1 MQKTVQ
7 KANNGKMIYG
17 QESMPVKRPNHR
29 LFPGL
34 FDADVVF
41 LHPPSLFDFRSR
53 AILLG
58 PISDVIPSTPIFE
71 MYPIGFLSL
80 SDHLERPGFS
90 TRIINLAAKML
101 ASPRYDPERTI
112 RKLRPKAFAVDL
124 HWLPHVQGSLSIG
137 ELIKKHHPDIPVIY
151 GGYSATYFAD
161 ELIRFPFVDYVIKG
175 DSAERPL
182 VLLMQAIDGNGA
194 LSEIPNLTYKDDNGQ
209 VNSNKINYV
218 PTNIDDVATDYT
230 IPIKKSL
237 RFFDIKAYLPFRS
250 WAKYPISA
258 IFPFRGC
265 RYNCATCG
273 GSRFACKQVLNRPVL
288 AVRSAGK
295 VSQELARLAKTF
307 NAPTMIIGDIMQNG
321 KQYAYQIL
329 DEIKRLQFRNEL
341 VFEFF
346 TPPSVDIISRV
357 RASTPRYNVEMSPE
371 SHDDGVRRAFGRPF
385 SNEQLE
391 KSIQTCIEQDCR
403 RIDLFFMIGLPK
415 QNYQS
420 VMETIDYCEY
430 LLATYGHNKTLHPFI
445 APLAPFIDPGS
456 AVWEQPEAYGY
467 NLFARNLREH
477 RELMDSA
484 ITWKQFLN
492 YETEWM
498 SRDEIVDSTYEAAL
512 RLNDLKQKYGLI
524 DQNNASM
531 VKQNAHT
538 SREQLKRIEALIA
551 TGQQGSTA
559 WKRLEDD
566 LKTMVTDTICY
577 KQEIN
582 WPTSF
587 YRFNVAGI
595 ISQLLRRA

>member
-1 MQKTVQ
+1 MPEKTAKQ
-7 KANNGKMIYG
+7 
-17 QESMPVKRPNHR
+17 RR
-29 LFPGL
+29 LPWRL
-34 FDADVVF
+34 DADVVF
-41 LHPPSLFDFRSR
+41 LHPPSLLDFRSR

-80 SDHLERPGFS
+80 SDHLEQAGFS

-101 ASPRYDPERTI
+101 ASSRYDPERTI
-112 RKLRPKAFAVDL
+112 SKLRPKAFAVDL
-124 HWLPHVQGSLSIG
+124 HWLPHVQGSLAIG
-137 ELIKKHHPDIPVIY
+137 ELIKKYHPDIPVIY

-161 ELIRFPFVDYVIKG
+161 ELIRFPFVDYVVKG

-182 VLLMQAIDGNGA
+182 VLLMQAITGNGA
-194 LSEIPNLTYKDDNGQ
+194 LNQIPNLTYKDDKAGVLCNEISH
-209 VNSNKINYV
+209 VPMNINE
-218 PTNIDDVATDYT
+218 VAIDYT
-230 IPIKKSL
+230 LPIRKSL

-250 WAKYPISA
+250 WAKYPITA
-258 IFPFRGC
+258 VFPFRGC

-273 GSRFACKQVLNRPVL
+273 GSRFACKHVLNRQVL
-288 AVRSAGK
+288 AVRSAEK

-307 NAPTMIIGDIMQNG
+307 NAPAMIIGDIMQNG
-321 KQYAYQIL
+321 RKYAYQIL
-329 DEIKRLQFRNEL
+329 DEIKHIRFRNEL

-346 TPPSVDIISRV
+346 TPPSADIINHV
-357 RASTPRYNVEMSPE
+357 RASAPRYNVEMSPE
-371 SHDDGVRRAFGRPF
+371 SHDEGVRRAFGRPF

-391 KSIQTCIEQDCR
+391 KSIQTCIEQDCG

-415 QNYQS
+415 QSYRS

-430 LLATYGHNKTLHPFI
+430 LLSSYGENKTLHPFI

-456 AVWEQPEAYGY
+456 AVWEQPEAHGY
-467 NLFARNLREH
+467 RLFARTLGEH

-492 YETEWM
+492 YETDWM

-512 RLNDLKQKYGLI
+512 RLNDLKRKYGLI
-524 DQNNASM
+524 SRNNAAL
-531 VKQNAHT
+531 VEKNART
-538 SREQLKRIEALIA
+538 SREQLKRIDALIA
-551 TGQQGSTA
+551 TGQQGSAA
-559 WKRLEDD
+559 WKQLEDD

-577 KQEIN
+577 KEEIN

>member
-1 MQKTVQ
+1 
-7 KANNGKMIYG
+7 MIYR
-17 QESMPVKRPNHR
+17 QELMPVKRPNQRR
-29 LFPGL
+29 LPRL

-80 SDHLERPGFS
+80 SDHLERAGFS

-101 ASPRYDPERTI
+101 ASSRYDPERTI

-124 HWLPHVQGSLSIG
+124 HWLPHVQGSLAIG
-137 ELIKKHHPDIPVIY
+137 ELIKKYHPDIPVIY

-161 ELIRFPFVDYVIKG
+161 ELIQYPFVDYVVKG
-175 DSAERPL
+175 DSTERPL

-194 LSEIPNLTYKDDNGQ
+194 LNKVPNLTYKDDNGQ
-209 VNSNKINYV
+209 VVSNEISHV

-258 IFPFRGC
+258 VFPFRGC

-288 AVRSAGK
+288 AVRSAEK

-307 NAPTMIIGDIMQNG
+307 NAPAMIIGDIMQNG

-329 DEIKRLQFRNEL
+329 DEIKRIRFRNEL

-346 TPPSVDIISRV
+346 TPPSADIISRV
-357 RASTPRYNVEMSPE
+357 RASAPRYNVEMSPE
-371 SHDDGVRRAFGRPF
+371 SHDESVRRAFGRPF

-391 KSIQTCIEQDCR
+391 KSIQTCIEQDCG

-430 LLATYGHNKTLHPFI
+430 LLSTYGHNKTLHPFI

-456 AVWEQPEAYGY
+456 AVWEQPTAHGY
-467 NLFARNLREH
+467 RLFARTLREH

-492 YETEWM
+492 YETDWM

-512 RLNDLKQKYGLI
+512 RLNNLKQKYDLI
-524 DQNNASM
+524 SQKNVAM
-531 VKQNAHT
+531 VEQNART

-551 TGQQGSTA
+551 TGQQGSAA
-559 WKRLEDD
+559 WRRLEDD

-577 KQEIN
+577 KEEIN

-595 ISQLLRRA
+595 ISQLLGRA

>member
-1 MQKTVQ
+1 
-7 KANNGKMIYG
+7 MIYR
-17 QESMPVKRPNHR
+17 QELMPVKRPYQRR
-29 LFPGL
+29 LPRL

-80 SDHLERPGFS
+80 SDHLERAGFS

-101 ASPRYDPERTI
+101 ASSRYDPERTI

-124 HWLPHVQGSLSIG
+124 HWLPHVQGSLAIG
-137 ELIKKHHPDIPVIY
+137 ELIKKYHPDIPVIY

-161 ELIRFPFVDYVIKG
+161 ELIRMPFVDYVVKG
-175 DSAERPL
+175 DSTERPL

-194 LSEIPNLTYKDDNGQ
+194 LNKVPNLTYKDDNGQ
-209 VNSNKINYV
+209 VVSNEISHV

-258 IFPFRGC
+258 VFPFRGC

-288 AVRSAGK
+288 AVRSAEK

-307 NAPTMIIGDIMQNG
+307 NAPAMIIGDIMQNG

-329 DEIKRLQFRNEL
+329 DEIKRIRFRNEL

-346 TPPSVDIISRV
+346 TPPSADIISRV
-357 RASTPRYNVEMSPE
+357 RASAPRYNVEMSPE
-371 SHDDGVRRAFGRPF
+371 SHDEGVRRAFGRPF

-391 KSIQTCIEQDCR
+391 KSIQTCIEQDCG

-430 LLATYGHNKTLHPFI
+430 LLSTYGHNKTLHPFI

-456 AVWEQPEAYGY
+456 AVWEQPEAHGY
-467 NLFARNLREH
+467 RLFARTLREH

-492 YETEWM
+492 YETDWM

-512 RLNDLKQKYGLI
+512 RLNNLKQKYDLI
-524 DQNNASM
+524 SQKNVAM
-531 VKQNAHT
+531 VEQNART

-551 TGQQGSTA
+551 TGQQGSAA
-559 WKRLEDD
+559 WRRLEDD

-577 KQEIN
+577 KEEIN

-595 ISQLLRRA
+595 ISQLLGRA

>member
-1 MQKTVQ
+1 MIQK
-7 KANNGKMIYG
+7 
-17 QESMPVKRPNHR
+17 ESFEPVKISKQSR
-29 LFPGL
+29 LSRL
-34 FDADVVF
+34 VNADVVF

-80 SDHLERPGFS
+80 SDHLERAGFS

-101 ASPRYDPERTI
+101 ASSRYDPERTI
-112 RKLRPKAFAVDL
+112 SKLRPKAFAVDL
-124 HWLPHVQGSLSIG
+124 HWLPHVQGSLAIG

-161 ELIRFPFVDYVIKG
+161 ELIRFPFVDYIVKG
-175 DSAERPL
+175 DSTEHPL
-182 VLLMQAIDGNGA
+182 VLLMQAINGNGA
-194 LSEIPNLTYKDDNGQ
+194 LSMIPNLTYKDDNGQ
-209 VNSNKINYV
+209 VVSNEISHV
-218 PTNIDDVATDYT
+218 PTNIEEVAIDYR

-258 IFPFRGC
+258 VFPFRGC

-273 GSRFACKQVLNRPVL
+273 GSRSACKQVLNRNVL
-288 AVRSAGK
+288 AVRSAER

-307 NAPTMIIGDIMQNG
+307 NAPAMIIGDIMQNG

-329 DEIKRLQFRNEL
+329 DEIKRIRFRNEL

-346 TPPSVDIISRV
+346 TPPSADIISRV
-357 RASTPRYNVEMSPE
+357 RASVPRYNVEMSPE
-371 SHDDGVRRAFGRPF
+371 SHDEGVRRAFGRPF

-391 KSIQTCIEQDCR
+391 KSIQTCIEQDCG

-430 LLATYGHNKTLHPFI
+430 LLSTYGENKTLHPFI

-456 AVWEQPEAYGY
+456 AAWEQPEAHGY
-467 NLFARNLREH
+467 KLFARTLREH

-492 YETEWM
+492 YETDWM

-512 RLNDLKQKYGLI
+512 RLNDLKRTYGLI
-524 DQNNASM
+524 SQSNAAM
-531 VKQNAHT
+531 VEQNART
-538 SREQLKRIEALIA
+538 SREQLQRIEALIA
-551 TGQQGSTA
+551 TGQQGSAA

-577 KQEIN
+577 KEEIN

-595 ISQLLRRA
+595 ISQLLGRA

>member
-1 MQKTVQ
+1 
-7 KANNGKMIYG
+7 MIYR
-17 QESMPVKRPNHR
+17 QELMPVKRPYQRR
-29 LFPGL
+29 LPRL

-80 SDHLERPGFS
+80 SDHLERAGFS

-101 ASPRYDPERTI
+101 ASSRYDPERTI

-124 HWLPHVQGSLSIG
+124 HWLPHVQGSLAIG
-137 ELIKKHHPDIPVIY
+137 ELIKKYHPDIPVIY

-161 ELIRFPFVDYVIKG
+161 ELIRMPFVDYVVKG
-175 DSAERPL
+175 DSTERPL

-194 LSEIPNLTYKDDNGQ
+194 LNKVPNLTYKDDNGQ
-209 VNSNKINYV
+209 VVSNEISHV

-258 IFPFRGC
+258 VFPFRGC

-288 AVRSAGK
+288 AVRSAEK

-307 NAPTMIIGDIMQNG
+307 NAPAMIIGDIMQNG

-329 DEIKRLQFRNEL
+329 DEIKRIRFRNEL

-346 TPPSVDIISRV
+346 TPPSADIISRV
-357 RASTPRYNVEMSPE
+357 RASAPRYNVEMSPE
-371 SHDDGVRRAFGRPF
+371 SHDESVRRAFGRPF

-391 KSIQTCIEQDCR
+391 KSIQTCIEQDCG

-430 LLATYGHNKTLHPFI
+430 LLSTYGHNKTLHPFI

-456 AVWEQPEAYGY
+456 AVWEQPEAHGY
-467 NLFARNLREH
+467 RLFARTLREH

-492 YETEWM
+492 YETDWM

-512 RLNDLKQKYGLI
+512 RLNNLKQKYDLI
-524 DQNNASM
+524 SQKNVAM
-531 VKQNAHT
+531 VEQNART

-551 TGQQGSTA
+551 TGQQGSAA
-559 WKRLEDD
+559 WRRLEDD

-577 KQEIN
+577 KEEIN

-595 ISQLLRRA
+595 ISQLLGRA

>member
-1 MQKTVQ
+1 
-7 KANNGKMIYG
+7 MIYR
-17 QESMPVKRPNHR
+17 QELMPVKRPYQRR
-29 LFPGL
+29 LPRL

-80 SDHLERPGFS
+80 SDHLERAGFS

-101 ASPRYDPERTI
+101 ASSRYDPERAI

-124 HWLPHVQGSLSIG
+124 HWLPHVQGSLAIG

-161 ELIRFPFVDYVIKG
+161 ELIRYPYVDYVVKG
-175 DSAERPL
+175 DSTERPL

-194 LSEIPNLTYKDDNGQ
+194 LNKVPNLTYKDDNGQ
-209 VNSNKINYV
+209 VVSNEISHV

-258 IFPFRGC
+258 VFPFRGC

-288 AVRSAGK
+288 AVRSSEK

-307 NAPTMIIGDIMQNG
+307 NAPAMIIGDIMQNG

-329 DEIKRLQFRNEL
+329 DEIKRIRFRNEL

-346 TPPSVDIISRV
+346 TPPSADIISRV
-357 RASTPRYNVEMSPE
+357 RASAPRYNVEMSPE
-371 SHDDGVRRAFGRPF
+371 SHDESVRRAFGRPF

-391 KSIQTCIEQDCR
+391 KSIQTCIEQDCG

-430 LLATYGHNKTLHPFI
+430 LLSTYGHNKTLHPFI

-456 AVWEQPEAYGY
+456 AVWEQPEAHGY
-467 NLFARNLREH
+467 RLFARTLREH

-492 YETEWM
+492 YETDWM

-512 RLNDLKQKYGLI
+512 RLNNLKQKYDLI
-524 DQNNASM
+524 SQKNVAM
-531 VKQNAHT
+531 VEQNART
-538 SREQLKRIEALIA
+538 SREQLKRIDALIA
-551 TGQQGSTA
+551 SGQQGSAA

-566 LKTMVTDTICY
+566 LKTIVTDTICY
-577 KQEIN
+577 KEEIN

-595 ISQLLRRA
+595 ISQLLGRA

>member
-1 MQKTVQ
+1 MGTMIQKGTF
-7 KANNGKMIYG
+7 
-17 QESMPVKRPNHR
+17 EPVKRSKQSRISR
-29 LFPGL
+29 LFNV
-34 FDADVVF
+34 DVVF
-41 LHPPSLFDFRSR
+41 LHPPSLLDFRSR
-53 AILLG
+53 AVLLG

-80 SDHLERPGFS
+80 SDHLERAGFS

-101 ASPRYDPERTI
+101 ASSRYDPERTI

-124 HWLPHVQGSLSIG
+124 HWLPHVQGSLAIG
-137 ELIKKHHPDIPVIY
+137 ELINKYHPDIPVIY

-161 ELIRFPFVDYVIKG
+161 ELIQYPFVDYVVKG
-175 DSAERPL
+175 DSTERPL

-194 LSEIPNLTYKDDNGQ
+194 LNKIPNLTYKDDNGQ
-209 VNSNKINYV
+209 VVSNEISHV

-250 WAKYPISA
+250 WAKYPITA
-258 IFPFRGC
+258 VFPFRGC

-273 GSRFACKQVLNRPVL
+273 GSRFACKQILNRPVL
-288 AVRSAGK
+288 AVRSAEK

-307 NAPTMIIGDIMQNG
+307 NAPAMIIGDIMQNG

-329 DEIKRLQFRNEL
+329 DEIKRIRFRNEL

-346 TPPSVDIISRV
+346 TPPSADIISRV
-357 RASTPRYNVEMSPE
+357 RASAPRYNVEMSPE
-371 SHDDGVRRAFGRPF
+371 SHDEGVRRAFGRPF

-391 KSIQTCIEQDCR
+391 KSIQTCIEQDCG

-430 LLATYGHNKTLHPFI
+430 LLSTYGHNKTLHPFI

-456 AVWEQPEAYGY
+456 AVWEQPAAHGY
-467 NLFARNLREH
+467 RLFARTLREH

-492 YETEWM
+492 YETDWM

-512 RLNDLKQKYGLI
+512 RLNDLKRKYGLI
-524 DQNNASM
+524 DQKNVAM
-531 VKQNAHT
+531 VEQNART
-538 SREQLKRIEALIA
+538 SREQLKRIDALIA
-551 TGQQGSTA
+551 SGQQGSAA

-577 KQEIN
+577 KEEIN

-595 ISQLLRRA
+595 ISQLLGRA